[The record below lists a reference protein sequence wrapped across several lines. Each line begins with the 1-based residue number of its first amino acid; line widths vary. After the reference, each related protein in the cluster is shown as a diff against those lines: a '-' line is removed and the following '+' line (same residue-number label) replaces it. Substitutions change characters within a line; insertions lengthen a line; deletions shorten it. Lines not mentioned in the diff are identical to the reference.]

1 MDDRP
6 IAVFD
11 SGIGSLSVI
20 QSLRK
25 EMVNEPIVYLAD
37 RAHYPYGKKTK
48 EQLRSLII
56 QTLKYLEGF
65 DPKVIVAASI
75 TPSIQVLRECKL
87 HTNIPVFGVYLNIEE
102 AVTLSKTKIIALLAT
117 EGTIA
122 SEALDDYIKP
132 YITTTKIIKVNASP
146 MIDLVESG
154 KFLED
159 ADGDA
164 VKQVIIDNTAGIK
177 SNPKTDTIILG
188 STHLPLIKEHIAGI
202 YPKMQ
207 FVDPAI
213 TTVKQVKT
221 FLQNQ
226 DIIAQNKGG
235 MQILV
240 SKNKQSFE
248 KIVRSLGIW
257 DKIEEVDLDFKIDVF

>member
-1 MDDRP
+1 MDNRP

-20 QSLRK
+20 QALRK
-25 EMVNEPIVYLAD
+25 EMPNEPIVYLAD

-48 EQLRSLII
+48 EQLKSLII
-56 QTLKYLEGF
+56 QTLKYLERF
-65 DPKVIVAASI
+65 DPKVIVVASI
-75 TPSIQVLRECKL
+75 TPSMQVLRECKL

-102 AVTLSKTKIIALLAT
+102 AVMLSKTKIIALLAT

-159 ADGDA
+159 AGA
-164 VKQVIIDNTAGIK
+164 TKQVIIDNTASIK
-177 SNPKTDTIILG
+177 SNPKTDTVILG

-207 FVDPAI
+207 FVDPAT

-226 DIIAQNKGG
+226 DITAQNKGG
-235 MQILV
+235 SMQILV

-248 KIVRSLGIW
+248 RIVRSLGIR
-257 DKIEEVDLDFKIDVF
+257 DKIEEVNLDFKIDVF